1 MITLSA
7 MLLAGGQSQRMGTEK
22 ATLLVSGEPL
32 WQRQLRVL
40 QELQPAEL
48 WVSAR
53 AALPWCPPGIEV
65 VLDTIPGCGPLSG
78 VAAGLRRLQTSH
90 LLVLAVDLPQMTAEH
105 LSKLQSLTR
114 PGQGVI
120 PRQGDYFEPLCAIYP
135 VESIALAEAML
146 GTSNVSLQYFVKLLL
161 GKGQAV
167 AYDLTPAEQPLYLNL
182 NTPADVPLASGARSL
197 PLA

>member
-1 MITLSA
+1 MTLSA
-7 MLLAGGQSQRMGTEK
+7 MLLAGGRSRRMGREK
-22 ATLLVSGEPL
+22 ATLLIEGEPL

-120 PRQGDYFEPLCAIYP
+120 SRQGDYFEPLCAIYP
-135 VESIALAEAML
+135 GEAAAVAESALASSKL
-146 GTSNVSLQYFVKLLL
+146 SLQPFAQLLL
-161 GKGQAV
+161 GKSQAV
-167 AYDLTPAEQPLYLNL
+167 AYDLTPAEQTLYFNM
-182 NTPADVPLASGARSL
+182 NTPADVPRIIGHGSL
-197 PLA
+197 NQA

>member
-1 MITLSA
+1 MVTLSA
-7 MLLAGGQSQRMGTEK
+7 MLLAGGRSRRMGMEK
-22 ATLLVSGEPL
+22 ATVLIEGEPL
-32 WQRQLRVL
+32 WRRQLQVL
-40 QELQPAEL
+40 QELQPVAL

-53 AALPWCPPGIEV
+53 EPLRWCPSGIEI
-65 VLDTIPGCGPLSG
+65 VLDERPGQGPLSG
-78 VAAGLRRLQTSH
+78 VAAGLSRLKTSH

-146 GTSNVSLQYFVKLLL
+146 GTSNVSLQYFVELLL

-182 NTPADVPLASGARSL
+182 NTPADVPLASGTRSL